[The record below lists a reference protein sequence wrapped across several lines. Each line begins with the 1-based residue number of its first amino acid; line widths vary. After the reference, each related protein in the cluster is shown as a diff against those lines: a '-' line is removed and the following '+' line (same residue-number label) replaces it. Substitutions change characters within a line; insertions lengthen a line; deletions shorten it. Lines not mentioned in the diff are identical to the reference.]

1 MKDQTNFCSMKMS
14 TLRLMTTLNLRIST
28 IPGDDD
34 DYMDE
39 DSEEE
44 NSEEEDSED
53 DDEMSIDA
61 VSENEIDDLQKENE
75 NDQY

>member
-14 TLRLMTTLNLRIST
+14 TLRLMTTLNLHFYNS
-28 IPGDDD
+28 GDDD

>member
-1 MKDQTNFCSMKMS
+1 
-14 TLRLMTTLNLRIST
+14 MT
-28 IPGDDD
+28 D
-34 DYMDE
+34 MDE

-44 NSEEEDSED
+44 DSEEDSED